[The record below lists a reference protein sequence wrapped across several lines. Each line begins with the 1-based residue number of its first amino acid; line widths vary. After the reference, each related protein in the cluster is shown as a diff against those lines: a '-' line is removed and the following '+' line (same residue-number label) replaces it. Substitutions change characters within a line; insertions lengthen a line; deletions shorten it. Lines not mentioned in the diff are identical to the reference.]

1 MVVRGLLNEDLYI
14 QIPTVFLPSYDFIQ
28 SISTVVKTV
37 LLVFGGLVSFMILW
51 RGCKEDIENE
61 NYS

>member
-37 LLVFGGLVSFMILW
+37 LLVFGGLVSFMIL
-51 RGCKEDIENE
+51 
-61 NYS
+61 